1 MSTEENKAIVRRI
14 YEEVLNKRS
23 FDAADDIIS
32 ANYDSHRHPIPQQA
46 PGLKGLKQAWTMALT
61 GFPDLQFTVEDMI
74 AEGDKVAVRLSH
86 GGTHQGVF
94 MGVAPTGKEAR
105 WTGNSIFRIADGK
118 IVEGWVEGDHL
129 GLMQQLGAIP
139 APGQAGS

>member
-1 MSTEENKAIVRRI
+1 MSDIV
-14 YEEVLNKRS
+14 VTVPKTFTLPS
-23 FDAADDIIS
+23 
-32 ANYDSHRHPIPQQA
+32 A
-46 PGLKGLKQAWTMALT
+46 PGLKGLKQHWTMDLT
-61 GFPDLQFTVEDMI
+61 GFPDLQLTVEDMI
-74 AEGDKVAVRLSH
+74 AEGDKVAVRLSR

-94 MGVAPTGKEAR
+94 MGVAPTGNEAR
-105 WTGNSIFRIADGK
+105 WTGNTIFRIANGK